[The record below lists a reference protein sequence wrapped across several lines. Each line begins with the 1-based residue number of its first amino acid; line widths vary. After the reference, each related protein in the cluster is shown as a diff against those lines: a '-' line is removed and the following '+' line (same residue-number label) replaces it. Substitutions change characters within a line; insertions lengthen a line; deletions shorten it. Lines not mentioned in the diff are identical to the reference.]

1 MVEKQTMITLST
13 TVYEKN
19 FKFVLN
25 DQSWLY
31 KYKSPLVTKKN
42 VTINNIKNVDEFLEL
57 KKIFEEEFEFFY
69 SKEFIDEINKTFNV
83 SMDPDEKSY
92 YYSVQH
98 YTNSLINNKNK
109 FTFYVG
115 ADCTI
120 FSKDLS
126 DYLSDSIE
134 LLESNQD
141 IISTTLPWVEP
152 EMADSVGNHEQ
163 NLFNITKRNNKF
175 YMSKIFS
182 DQVYFINTDKI
193 KNFDFTITEQLHPIQ
208 EYGGNCF
215 EARLTNNL
223 IRNNNYRAIYK
234 GESYYKHK
242 PF

>member
-1 MVEKQTMITLST
+1 MYT
-13 TVYEKN
+13 
-19 FKFVLN
+19 
-25 DQSWLY
+25 
-31 KYKSPLVTKKN
+31 
-42 VTINNIKNVDEFLEL
+42 
-57 KKIFEEEFEFFY
+57 
-69 SKEFIDEINKTFNV
+69 
-83 SMDPDEKSY
+83 DEKSY

-98 YTNSLINNKNK
+98 YTNALVNSQNK

-115 ADCTI
+115 SDCTI

-126 DYLSDSIE
+126 NYLNDSIE

-163 NLFNITKRNNKF
+163 NLFNITKRNDKF

-193 KNFDFTITEQLHPIQ
+193 KNFDFTITERLHPIP
-208 EYGGNCF
+208 EYAGNCF
-215 EARLTNNL
+215 ELRLTNNL

-234 GESYYKHK
+234 GKSYYKHK
-242 PF
+242 SF

>member
-25 DQSWLY
+25 DQSWFY

-69 SKEFIDEINKTFNV
+69 SKEFIDKINKTFNV

-134 LLESNQD
+134 LLE
-141 IISTTLPWVEP
+141 
-152 EMADSVGNHEQ
+152 
-163 NLFNITKRNNKF
+163 
-175 YMSKIFS
+175 
-182 DQVYFINTDKI
+182 
-193 KNFDFTITEQLHPIQ
+193 
-208 EYGGNCF
+208 
-215 EARLTNNL
+215 
-223 IRNNNYRAIYK
+223 
-234 GESYYKHK
+234 
-242 PF
+242 

>member
-25 DQSWLY
+25 DQSWFY

-152 EMADSVGNHEQ
+152 EMADSEGNHEQ
-163 NLFNITKRNNKF
+163 NLFNITKRNDKF

-193 KNFDFTITEQLHPIQ
+193 KNVDFTITEQLHPIQ

-215 EARLTNNL
+215 EVRLTNNL

-242 PF
+242 SF